1 MPLAAQFLA
10 YFTPSEHFTHSL
22 LQHFTPLAAQLLSHF
37 NPSEQIT
44 PSFLNLFTPLPIG
57 RQALT
62 SFCPFSTI
70 YPLTLTSFYPR
81 WQPSSNLILTPL
93 SNWPTHSYNILHP
106 PPLAA
111 QLLSH
116 CTPSEEFTHSHLQH
130 FTTVGNP
137 ALTSLY
143 TSEQLTIDP
152 LILTT
157 FYPPP
162 TWQPSSILL
171 PLTNLLTHTS
181 SEQITHSLL
190 QHFTP
195 LAAQLL
201 SHFTPSDEFTHSH
214 LQHFTSVGNQAL
226 TSLYP
231 SEQLTIDPLVLTT
244 FYPLPLGS
252 PAPFYSRWPIY
263 SLTLTIFYLPWQPSS
278 YLILPPLNK
287 LPPHTYNILP
297 PLATQL

>member
-106 PPLAA
+106 PPPG
-111 QLLSH
+111 SP
-116 CTPSEEFTHSHLQH
+116 T
-130 FTTVGNP
+130 
-137 ALTSLY
+137 
-143 TSEQLTIDP
+143 
-152 LILTT
+152 LI
-157 FYPPP
+157 
-162 TWQPSSILL
+162 
-171 PLTNLLTHTS
+171 
-181 SEQITHSLL
+181 
-190 QHFTP
+190 
-195 LAAQLL
+195 
-201 SHFTPSDEFTHSH
+201 
-214 LQHFTSVGNQAL
+214 
-226 TSLYP
+226 SLYP
-231 SEQLTIDPLVLTT
+231 LW
-244 FYPLPLGS
+244 
-252 PAPFYSRWPIY
+252 RIY
-263 SLTLTIFYLPWQPSS
+263 SLTLTTFYHRWQPSS
-278 YLILPPLNK
+278 NFIIHLWTIDNWPTHSYNILSPSHLAAQLYFTPADQFTHSHFLWANYPLSLTAFHPPGSPTLISFYPLWWIYPLTLSTFYFCWQPSSNLIIPLWTIDNWPTRSYNISPPPTWKPSSNLILLPLNN
-287 LPPHTYNILP
+287 LPPHSYTILCP
-297 PLATQL
+297 WQHNS

>member
-22 LQHFTPLAAQLLSHF
+22 LQHFT
-37 NPSEQIT
+37 
-44 PSFLNLFTPLPIG
+44 
-57 RQALT
+57 
-62 SFCPFSTI
+62 
-70 YPLTLTSFYPR
+70 
-81 WQPSSNLILTPL
+81 
-93 SNWPTHSYNILHP
+93 P

-297 PLATQL
+297 PLANQL